1 MNRLASRMI
10 VLCLVGFLAACAVKK
25 KPERPKLPPGSRE
38 PPITAPQQEETP
50 ERRASNALVEEGQTA
65 LGRGQYDQAADLF
78 QESVTVDPTNG
89 AGYYYL
95 ALVRFKTGEYGE
107 AWDFLEKA
115 ETLLPSD
122 PEWLERIE
130 LLKRD
135 LTAR

>member
-1 MNRLASRMI
+1 LRIILVASILILLA
-10 VLCLVGFLAACAVKK
+10 GCAVKK

-38 PPITAPQQEETP
+38 PPIAAPPQEATP
-50 ERRASNALVEEGQTA
+50 ERRASNALVEEGETA
-65 LGRGQYDQAADLF
+65 LDRGQYDRAADLF

-115 ETLLPSD
+115 ETLLPSE
-122 PEWLERIE
+122 PEWLERVE

-135 LTAR
+135 LTVR